1 MGNTKWNGTDGRG
14 PEGYW
19 NRESPWFERMLQD
32 PAFVRKVKERIGYFK
47 SNLAVILAQVDG
59 EAAYAEA
66 SVVED
71 NRLWHNLK
79 PEGAADSEVKTA
91 FRQEVG
97 R

>member
-1 MGNTKWNGTDGRG
+1 
-14 PEGYW
+14 
-19 NRESPWFERMLQD
+19 MLQD

-91 FRQEVG
+91 FRQEV
-97 R
+97 RAMKEWLTARLDRASFQD

>member
-1 MGNTKWNGTDGRG
+1 MCIRD
-14 PEGYW
+14 
-19 NRESPWFERMLQD
+19 S
-32 PAFVRKVKERIGYFK
+32 
-47 SNLAVILAQVDG
+47 LAVILAQVDG

-91 FRQEVG
+91 FRQEV
-97 R
+97 RAMKEWLTARLDWLDQASFQD